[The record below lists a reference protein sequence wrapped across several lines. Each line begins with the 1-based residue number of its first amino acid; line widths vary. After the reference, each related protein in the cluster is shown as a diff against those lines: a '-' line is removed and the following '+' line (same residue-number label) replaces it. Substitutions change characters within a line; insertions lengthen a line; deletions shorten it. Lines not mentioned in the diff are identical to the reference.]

1 MKKFAYSSWTKI
13 AAFIVQEI
21 LVVLFIL
28 NALTLLQS
36 DYLEEGLDGVET
48 YVESERFVEDY
59 QHKVENMEFFLNSKI
74 DMEENGR
81 YNPDKVVFFS
91 DFLDD
96 SYLTDEYCATS
107 GYRLGDLVEWSNQ
120 DVEFRISSR
129 GFGVLAEDI
138 EDFDFQRYYYDDKGE
153 LYLLEEPYTDV
164 DGMTM
169 EEYVCEKSAYDSLAQ
184 MYKNLSMLLSTVKE
198 EYDFYVKNQDY
209 SKDSNFYFYVE
220 NQKGDLVFTNDIFK
234 GLNKKEILDKIS
246 KCNIY
251 ATADKINRTYEY
263 NRLDLGY
270 GEMEVD
276 FNTDE
281 NYVYSVGIDT
291 RFMYADD
298 LQERALIYE
307 NMHNKFVE
315 TITFFV
321 IGVLLFIYQIVVSG
335 TNQKGE
341 VVLNYFDEIKTGLAG
356 FSLLAVA
363 LMAMWIGVKL
373 YSDIG
378 IVAIVIT
385 GLIVNM
391 LFSVGT
397 FSLAARIKARQFWKN
412 SITFWL
418 FYGIKKFLEYRDVTF
433 VVTFGFI
440 VYILING
447 INVILYN
454 RSDSWFFVIIL
465 VVFNAA
471 VGYFLIKDASCRR
484 DIIDAVEKISEG
496 DLEHQ
501 IKSEGMIGPCVKIA
515 EGVNNIGDGLHNA
528 VDASVRNERLKT
540 DLITNV
546 SHDIKT
552 PLTSIINYVDLI
564 KREDIQ
570 DEKIRGYIEILDSKS
585 QRLKHLTEDLVEASK
600 ISSGN
605 IKLEITKIN
614 FVELVNQTDGEFSEK
629 MKARNLEIIK
639 NLPATPV
646 MINADGRRIWR
657 VVENLYNNV
666 AKYAMEGS
674 RVYVDVLDKPEVME
688 FSIKNISEQPLNIQ
702 ADELTERF
710 IRGDVSRSTEGSG
723 LGLSIAKNLTELQNG
738 KFEVYLDGDL
748 FRVTITFPKA

>member
-1 MKKFAYSSWTKI
+1 MKRLAYSNWTKFV
-13 AAFIVQEI
+13 AFVVQEI

-28 NALTLLQS
+28 NALILFHS
-36 DYLEEGLDGVET
+36 DYLDEGMDGINS
-48 YVESERFVEDY
+48 YVESDSFVADY
-59 QHKVENMEFFLNSKI
+59 EQKVRYMQFFIDSKI
-74 DMEENGR
+74 DMEEDGR

-91 DFLDD
+91 DFLDETL
-96 SYLTDEYCATS
+96 LTDEYSLTT

-120 DVEFRISSR
+120 DIEFRVSSR
-129 GFGVLAEDI
+129 GFGVTSEVIDELN
-138 EDFDFQRYYYDDKGE
+138 FQNYSYDDGGE
-153 LYLLEEPYTDV
+153 LYLLEEPYMDV

-169 EEYVCEKSAYDSLAQ
+169 EKFVCDKSAYDYLPQ
-184 MYKNLSMLLSTVKE
+184 MYYNLSLLLSAVKE

-209 SKDSNFYFYVE
+209 GKSSNFYFYIE
-220 NQKGDLVFTNDIFK
+220 NQNGDMIFTNEIFK
-234 GLNKKEILDKIS
+234 GLTKKEILEKIS

-251 ATADKINRTYEY
+251 ATADKKNRTYSY

-270 GEMEVD
+270 GEMKID

-291 RFMYADD
+291 RFMYKDD
-298 LQERALIYE
+298 LQEKALMYE
-307 NMHNKFVE
+307 EMHRRFVSNVFIFVVGMLLFCYQAYVSGE
-315 TITFFV
+315 DEKGKIKLTFFD
-321 IGVLLFIYQIVVSG
+321 
-335 TNQKGE
+335 E
-341 VVLNYFDEIKTGLAG
+341 VKTGLAA
-356 FSLLAVA
+356 FILLLLTVLTLAVG
-363 LMAMWIGVKL
+363 IEL
-373 YSDIG
+373 YYDFG
-378 IVAIVIT
+378 ETMIVIT
-385 GLIVNM
+385 GLIITI
-391 LFSVGT
+391 LFSIGVY
-397 FSLAARIKARQFWKN
+397 SLSTRIKAHQLWKN
-412 SITFWL
+412 SIICWL
-418 FYGIKKFLEYRDVTF
+418 LHGIKKFFEYRDVTF
-433 VVTFGFI
+433 VITFGFI
-440 VYILING
+440 VYLLVNGAIIFLLEQSQSNIFIVLLI
-447 INVILYN
+447 
-454 RSDSWFFVIIL
+454 
-465 VVFNAA
+465 VFNAF
-471 VGYFLIKDASCRR
+471 VGYYLVKDASCRK
-484 DIIDAVEKISEG
+484 DIIDGIEKITSG
-496 DLEHQ
+496 DLEYQ
-501 IKSEGMIGPCVKIA
+501 MDVDKMFGTSVKIA

-605 IKLEITKIN
+605 IKLEITQIN

-629 MKARNLEIIK
+629 MKSRNLEIIK
-639 NLPATPV
+639 NLPSTPV

-666 AKYAMEGS
+666 AKYAMAGS
-674 RVYVDVLDKPEVME
+674 RVYVDVLEKGDVME

-738 KFEVYLDGDL
+738 EFEIYLDGDL